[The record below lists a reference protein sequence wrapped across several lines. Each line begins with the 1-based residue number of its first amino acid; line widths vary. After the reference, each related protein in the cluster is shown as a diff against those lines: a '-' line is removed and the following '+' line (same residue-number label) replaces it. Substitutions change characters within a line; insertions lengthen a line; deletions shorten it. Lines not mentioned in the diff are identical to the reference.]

1 MLCKQIA
8 KYDYPVVSLTDS
20 REEIE
25 KVLKEDEIKAVP
37 VIADGQLKGIVT
49 QELLLNYKEGNLENL
64 FAGLVPECVAEDDH
78 VFRALRLLSSQQL
91 PIVAVLSKN
100 KEYQGIVTA
109 ESLLPAIATLLG
121 MNDAPGGSVTIEM
134 DRNRYSFGELARLV
148 ETNDADIVQLN
159 TYMEAETG
167 LFIVTL
173 KVSREDISDIVATL
187 QRYEYVIR
195 YYFGQESYENELK
208 ANYDALINY
217 LNI

>member
-8 KYDYPVVSLTDS
+8 KYDYPIVSLTDS

-25 KVLKEDEIKAVP
+25 KVLKENDIKAVP
-37 VIADGQLKGIVT
+37 VVSEGRLMGIVT
-49 QELLLNYKEGNLENL
+49 PELLLNHKEGKLESL
-64 FAGLVPECVAEDDH
+64 FSGLTPECVADDDH
-78 VFRALRLLSSQQL
+78 VFRALRLMANQHLS
-91 PIVAVLSKN
+91 IVAVLSKN
-100 KEYQGIVTA
+100 KEYLGVVTV
-109 ESLLPAIATLLG
+109 ESLLSAVATLLG
-121 MNDAPGGSVTIEM
+121 MNEAPTGSITIEM
-134 DRNRYSFGELARLV
+134 NRNDYSFGELARLV

-159 TYMEAETG
+159 TYMEPETG

-187 QRYEYVIR
+187 QRYDYTIR

-208 ANYDALINY
+208 TNYDALINY

>member
-8 KYDYPVVSLTDS
+8 KTDYPTVSTKES
-20 REEIE
+20 REAVED
-25 KVLKEDEIKAVP
+25 VLRENEIKAIP
-37 VIADGQLKGIVT
+37 VLSDKQFKGIAT
-49 QELLLNYKEGNLENL
+49 QDLLHNYKENNLEDI
-64 FAGLVPECVAEDDH
+64 FSGFVPECVGEDDH
-78 VFRALRLLSSQQL
+78 AFRALRLMKSQRL
-91 PIVAVLSKN
+91 PIVAVLSNN
-100 KEYQGIVTA
+100 KEYEGVITA
-109 ESLLPAIATLLG
+109 ADLLPVIATLLG
-121 MNDAPGGSVTIEM
+121 MDDAPGGSITIEM
-134 DRNRYSFGELARLV
+134 DRNDYSFGELARLV

-159 TYMEAETG
+159 TYTEAGTG

-187 QRYEYVIR
+187 QRYDYTIR